1 MRRAF
6 IPAMILVAAVAS
18 SAQAIDIRY
27 DGVQSLGTY
36 KVRIPSNSEKH
47 VYAGRMAYSVVS
59 NGDGRFANGSTFFS
73 FCTDLDQFVKNQAK
87 PYEFFSNGHDTDGD
101 HGIDDMPIVQDEN
114 EPGMGIV
121 KAQAVSALFLSRFAD
136 ATSGDAEKASAFQL
150 ALWEIVYEPY
160 ASEGVLG
167 AFNLSSGDGTF
178 RVTQGDSGAVS
189 LAQSWLNEVA
199 AMDLGSVSDLLIG
212 FGSPDYQDQLT
223 LIPLPAGALMGLVG
237 LGGAFAARRRMR
249 G

>member
-6 IPAMILVAAVAS
+6 IPAVVIAATVAS
-18 SAQAIDIRY
+18 SAHAIDIRY

-36 KVRIPSNSEKH
+36 RVTLPSDSQKH
-47 VYAGRMAYSVVS
+47 VYAGRMAYSVMAG
-59 NGDGRFANGSTFFS
+59 GDSRFATGSTFFS
-73 FCTDLDQFVKNQAK
+73 FCTDLDQFVKNQSK
-87 PYEFFSNGHDTDGD
+87 PYEFFSNSDDTDGD

-136 ATSGDAEKASAFQL
+136 ATSGDSEKASAFQL

-167 AFNLSSGDGTF
+167 ALNLSSAAGTF
-178 RVTQGDSGAVS
+178 RVTEGNSGTVS
-189 LAQSWLNEVA
+189 LAQTWLNEVA
-199 AMDLGSVSDLLIG
+199 AMDLGSISNNLIG

-237 LGGAFAARRRMR
+237 LGGAIAARRRMR